1 METKSSPYF
10 TSIPLYDAY
19 NRNINGLTKNDCTET
34 VLENRQ
40 HLLTGSN
47 ILWGMPFHLGRNEH
61 ENNVLLLKD
70 EPVEFHLP
78 EISHDRYIVFLHT
91 VDFKQSE
98 DGEDGIVQHHMGN
111 PRLGETVAEYELN
124 YSDGTQHTI
133 PIRRRFNISE
143 FKLRWG
149 EDSFECVPHTK
160 PQAFRSNT
168 EEFIRGE
175 KVTHI
180 FGIGAFHTAA
190 PGYGCE
196 MQHWLYAAENPYPEK
211 ELISITFIPKD
222 GTVFIFGITG
232 GSVPTNPIRWD
243 AAKRL
248 KLRLPDGVELNEFGD
263 YDDLDIDLGC
273 IVTTFPLRD
282 YDNDNWE
289 KGYNNKPP
297 KMSTKEVLVEYYA
310 HPQANIYIGQNNPRG
325 IQLSSLDDEPCHA
338 EGFSL
343 MKAIKPNIPVKICI
357 YDDKTGLPVSAK
369 LHIHSIDGEYLAPM
383 NRHRF
388 PNPHWFEDYSVDFTN
403 DGHSATYVDGSTVV
417 LLPEGEVF
425 IEVSKGFE
433 IKPVKVRQTICRD
446 TETIDIGLERVLNW
460 RAKGWVSADT
470 HVHFLTPN
478 SALLEG
484 SGEGVNIVNLLASQ
498 WGELF
503 TNVGDFDGATTL
515 ASQEAGS
522 AGEYLVRVGTENR
535 QHILGHISLLGY
547 EGDMILPLTTGGTDE
562 SRLGDPLEN
571 STQDWARQCR
581 RQNGL
586 AILPHFPNPR
596 AEGAAALVMELIDG
610 VEMTSWGAIFAGI
623 NPYSLSDW
631 YRYLNCGFMVP
642 AVGGTDKM
650 TAETPVGG
658 VRTYALIKDK
668 PFTYENWKE
677 VVRSGLTFATYGP
690 LLDFHIN
697 SHDMGSTVQFGDNGG
712 TVEIDWRISSV
723 TIPVTKAELVF
734 NGELRELKEL
744 DPEKMDHSGSWS
756 VKVKESGWF
765 ALRVRGKHPDREEI
779 IAAHSST
786 VSVRVG
792 NKPIFN
798 KLDAMTILDQIEGT
812 TAYVKNLGSKADETK
827 YRQLMENLTAAHRKL
842 HNYLHQNGIFHDHNV
857 VEDHHK

>member
-1 METKSSPYF
+1 
-10 TSIPLYDAY
+10 
-19 NRNINGLTKNDCTET
+19 
-34 VLENRQ
+34 
-40 HLLTGSN
+40 
-47 ILWGMPFHLGRNEH
+47 
-61 ENNVLLLKD
+61 
-70 EPVEFHLP
+70 
-78 EISHDRYIVFLHT
+78 
-91 VDFKQSE
+91 
-98 DGEDGIVQHHMGN
+98 
-111 PRLGETVAEYELN
+111 
-124 YSDGTQHTI
+124 
-133 PIRRRFNISE
+133 
-143 FKLRWG
+143 
-149 EDSFECVPHTK
+149 
-160 PQAFRSNT
+160 
-168 EEFIRGE
+168 
-175 KVTHI
+175 
-180 FGIGAFHTAA
+180 
-190 PGYGCE
+190 
-196 MQHWLYAAENPYPEK
+196 MQHWLYAAENPFPEK
-211 ELISITFIPKD
+211 DLISITFTPKD

-232 GSVPTNPIRWD
+232 GSVSTNPIRWD
-243 AAKRL
+243 ASKRF

-263 YDDLDIDLGC
+263 YDDLDIDLGR

-282 YDNDNWE
+282 YDNENWE

-310 HPQANIYIGQNNPRG
+310 HPQAKMYIGQNNPTG
-325 IQLSSLDDEPCHA
+325 IQLSSLADEPCDT

-343 MKAIKPNIPVKICI
+343 VKTIKPNIPVKIRI
-357 YDDKTGLPVSAK
+357 YDDKTDLPVSAK
-369 LHIHSIDGEYLAPM
+369 LHIHSTDGEYLAPM

-388 PNPHWFEDYSVDFTN
+388 PNPHWFEDCSVDFTN
-403 DGHSATYVDGSTVV
+403 DGHNATYVDGSTIV
-417 LLPEGEVF
+417 LLPEGEVYL
-425 IEVSKGFE
+425 EVSKGFE
-433 IKPVKVRQTICRD
+433 IKPVKVRRTICKD
-446 TETIDIGLERVLNW
+446 TETIDIRLEHVLNW
-460 RAKGWVSADT
+460 REKGWVSADT

-484 SGEGVNIVNLLASQ
+484 SGEGVNVVNLLASQ

-515 ASQEAGS
+515 SSQEAGS
-522 AGEYLVRVGTENR
+522 SGEYLVRVGTENR

-571 STQDWARQCR
+571 SLQDWARQCR
-581 RQNGL
+581 KQNGL

-631 YRYLNCGFMVP
+631 YRYLNCGFIVP
-642 AVGGTDKM
+642 AVGGTGKM
-650 TAETPVGG
+650 CAETPVGG

-697 SHDMGSTVQFGDNGG
+697 GHDMGSTVQFGDDGG
-712 TVEIDWRISSV
+712 TVEIDWKVSSV
-723 TIPVTKAELVF
+723 TIPATKAELVF
-734 NGELRELKEL
+734 NGELLELKEL

-765 ALRVRGKHPDREEI
+765 ALRVRGKHPDRKEI
-779 IAAHSST
+779 IAAHSSA
-786 VSVRVG
+786 VSVRAG

-798 KLDAMTILDQIEGT
+798 KLDAMTILDQIEGA

-842 HNYLHQNGIFHDHNV
+842 HNYMHQNGVFHDHNV